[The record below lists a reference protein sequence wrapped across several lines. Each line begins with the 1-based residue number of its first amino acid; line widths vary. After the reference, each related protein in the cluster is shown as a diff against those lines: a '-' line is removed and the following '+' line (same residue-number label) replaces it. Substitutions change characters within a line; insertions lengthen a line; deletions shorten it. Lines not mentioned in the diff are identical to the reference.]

1 MQRSHSGPGSAPRVP
16 LLMRA
21 VVLGLHWHGSLTFRE
36 IEIKIGVKERTACEL
51 VKRAKVY
58 YMQF

>member
-36 IEIKIGVKERTACEL
+36 IEKKVGVKKRTACEL
-51 VKRAKVY
+51 VK
-58 YMQF
+58 